1 MNLDKT
7 TIILIAIALFLFLYS
22 QFQCDSNKT
31 EAISNVGA
39 LKAKNKL
46 IEQDENEDSIDESN
60 ESSDENLDENES
72 ATSEDDEQSD
82 DSDDDEMEVESP
94 DDKLVKKMIGKN
106 HRLRGNGEYKKY
118 SYENGSRGGESSE
131 DLDEFFKSNKQDVK
145 SNDKFTGYDDQ
156 VEGLATYVPGKK
168 DKKDDMFNAKE
179 LLPKEENED
188 WFETHH
194 NVKVKNAHLINVYRP
209 IGANTVSS
217 SLRNAS
223 HDFRGDIA
231 NPRMVVSPWLQS
243 TIDADTNNRGLCK
256 V

>member
-22 QFQCDSNKT
+22 QFTSDSDKK
-31 EAISNVGA
+31 EAISNIGA

-46 IEQDENEDSIDESN
+46 IEDDENEDSIDD
-60 ESSDENLDENES
+60 SSDENADENE
-72 ATSEDDEQSD
+72 TITNDNDEQSE
-82 DSDDDEMEVESP
+82 DSDEDEEEKESE
-94 DDKLVKKMIGKN
+94 DNVLVKKMIGKN
-106 HRLRGNGEYKKY
+106 HRLRGDGDFKKY

-131 DLDEFFKSNKQDVK
+131 DLDEFFKSYKQDAK
-145 SNDKFTGYDDQ
+145 SNDKFSGFDEQ
-156 VEGLATYVPGKK
+156 VEGLATYLPGKK
-168 DKKDDMFNAKE
+168 DNKDDMFNAKE

-209 IGANTVSS
+209 VGANTVSS

-231 NPRMVVSPWLQS
+231 NPRMVVSPWMQS